1 MDTVY
6 DHTDFSQIG
15 HFLSRKSN
23 AFDRLKQ
30 EARSWVTEYKI
41 GTFIIPLIVY
51 EKCFYCQMYVDK
63 VHATIITPPIEE
75 TIDGWISEYYD
86 SDETENTSL
95 FEFMCTKIKQVVLID
110 G

>member
-1 MDTVY
+1 MEKKKIEQCVKDAKEINEEKKMGEEQYVLLWNM
-6 DHTDFSQIG
+6 
-15 HFLSRKSN
+15 LSDETKAS
-23 AFDRLKQ
+23 F
-30 EARSWVTEYKI
+30 
-41 GTFIIPLIVY
+41 

-95 FEFMCTKIKQVVLID
+95 FEFMCTKIKLVVLID

>member
-1 MDTVY
+1 MEKKKIEQCVKVAKEINEEKKMGEEQY
-6 DHTDFSQIG
+6 VLLWNM
-15 HFLSRKSN
+15 LS
-23 AFDRLKQ
+23 D
-30 EARSWVTEYKI
+30 VTKAS
-41 GTFIIPLIVY
+41 F

>member
-1 MDTVY
+1 MKKKKVDKCLKVTREMNEEMKMDEE
-6 DHTDFSQIG
+6 QIVLLWNM
-15 HFLSRKSN
+15 LSDENKAS
-23 AFDRLKQ
+23 F
-30 EARSWVTEYKI
+30 
-41 GTFIIPLIVY
+41 

-95 FEFMCTKIKQVVLID
+95 FEFMCIKIKQVVLID